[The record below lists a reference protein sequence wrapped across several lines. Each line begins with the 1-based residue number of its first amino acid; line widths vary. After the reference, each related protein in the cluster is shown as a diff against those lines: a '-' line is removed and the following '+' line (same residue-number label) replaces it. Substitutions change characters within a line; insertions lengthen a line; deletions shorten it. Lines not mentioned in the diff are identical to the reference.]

1 LIVKIYFPLAIH
13 AGLLWA
19 LTAFAS
25 AALAQGNAP
34 AAPTVC
40 RDKKLPAPFDAEG
53 YAIDG
58 ATLVVTGFAPHV
70 RLWGIRAP
78 ALRDK
83 DRQET
88 MPGMAARAGLEDLL
102 DAAAHK
108 IHVAATGWDRE
119 CRLVAIVTNLP
130 TSMPDGS
137 LAPRPPVAVD
147 IGLAMLSLGFAYGF
161 PLDEPIR
168 DRPELGQTYAHA
180 EAQARKTSGGLWPF
194 WLGETERTPRQK

>member
-1 LIVKIYFPLAIH
+1 LIVKIYFPLAIR
-13 AGLLWA
+13 AALLWV
-19 LTAFAS
+19 LTAVAS
-25 AALAQGNAP
+25 AAFAQGSAP
-34 AAPTVC
+34 AAPAAC

-53 YAIDG
+53 YALDG
-58 ATLVVTGFAPHV
+58 AALIVTGFAPHV
-70 RLWGIRAP
+70 RLWGVQAP
-78 ALRDK
+78 RLRDK
-83 DRQET
+83 DGQET

-108 IHVAATGWDRE
+108 IHIAPTGWDRE

-137 LAPRPPVAVD
+137 LAPSPPVAVD

-168 DRPELGQTYAHA
+168 DRPELGQAYAHA

-194 WLGETERTPRQK
+194 WLGEAERTPRQK

>member
-1 LIVKIYFPLAIH
+1 MKIYFSFAVC
-13 AGLLWA
+13 AALLWA
-19 LTAFAS
+19 LTAVAP
-25 AALAQGNAP
+25 AAFAQGNAP
-34 AAPTVC
+34 AAPAVC

-53 YAIDG
+53 FAIDG
-58 ATLVVTGFAPHV
+58 ATLIVTGFAPHV
-70 RLWGIRAP
+70 RLWGIQAP

-108 IHVAATGWDRE
+108 IRIAPIGWDRE

-161 PLDEPIR
+161 PLDEPVR
-168 DRPELGQTYAHA
+168 DRPELGQAYAHA

>member
-1 LIVKIYFPLAIH
+1 MKKFPLCA
-13 AGLLWA
+13 ALLWG

-25 AALAQGNAP
+25 AASAQGNAP
-34 AAPTVC
+34 PPAC
-40 RDKKLPAPFDAEG
+40 HDKKLPAPFDAEG
-53 YAIDG
+53 YAFDG
-58 ATLVVTGFAPHV
+58 TTLVVTGFAPHV
-70 RLWGIRAP
+70 RLWGIQAP
-78 ALRDK
+78 RLYDK

-108 IHVAATGWDRE
+108 IHVAPTGWDRE
-119 CRLVAIVTNLP
+119 CRVVAIVTNLP

-137 LAPRPPVAVD
+137 LAPNPPVAVD
-147 IGLAMLSLGFAYGF
+147 IGLAMLSLGFAYGL

-168 DRPELGQTYAHA
+168 DRPELGQAYAHA

-194 WLGETERTPRQK
+194 WLGETERTLRQK